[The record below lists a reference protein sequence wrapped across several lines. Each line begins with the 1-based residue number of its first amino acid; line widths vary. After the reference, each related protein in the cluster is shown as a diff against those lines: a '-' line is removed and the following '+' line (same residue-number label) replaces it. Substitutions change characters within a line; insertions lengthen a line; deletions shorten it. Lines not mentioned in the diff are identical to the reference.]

1 MRLVHPMHFQPPHS
15 PHTTCQ
21 RLTAGVGAFLRQAMG
36 LGWLV
41 GAASSLAQAPA
52 PPPAAPSRFDQW
64 VQYPPKPVNPAMP
77 SPLDSSDKKINW
89 VRFAAPTPPTEPA
102 QATTDT
108 PSSTATTAAPA
119 PTAAIPPPTATP
131 AAPAST
137 TATAAPP
144 PTEPDA
150 PVVKGFEFSGISVFS
165 ASDLTQ
171 VLMGVVGKPLEMKS
185 LEQIVALLDQHY
197 ASQGRLGR
205 SEIPPQDMTDGLI
218 QVTIREGRFARAV
231 IEPEPHPRIPPGLAV
246 NLVETAQP
254 KGQVVNLQ
262 ALDRATLLLS
272 ELPGVSAQ
280 MSLRPGEKDGETEAV
295 IRLDDAPATDGS
307 VVFDNAVVSATGA
320 TRTIGQLNQHGG
332 FGRAETV
339 SLLWMHTEGSEFF
352 KVGYS
357 EPLGSAGKRMG
368 FNLSGS
374 KYQLIA
380 PQYASLNPSGPSN
393 SIGLDLSV
401 PWLRSRSANATM
413 QWGYEHKNFRNDTTA
428 GLVSEYKIDLISAT
442 AQGQRSDGW
451 MGGGESAG
459 SLQTL
464 LGNVDLNGSPNQ
476 GMDALTTQTAGLYA
490 KLRAMA
496 SRVQRINPKQSVVAT
511 WQAQLASKNLDGTEK
526 FFMGGSQGVRA
537 YPTNEGGGS
546 QGQSLNLEWQHL
558 LTPGKQR
565 LTLSTFYDIATIDVN
580 KFNGF
585 TGGASLNTY
594 ALQGGGLWL
603 GGPLA
608 HGWGTPLQ
616 WRLTWSRRIG
626 ENPMASASGLDQDG
640 TYRWD
645 RLWFNLH
652 QPF

>member
-1 MRLVHPMHFQPPHS
+1 
-15 PHTTCQ
+15 
-21 RLTAGVGAFLRQAMG
+21 
-36 LGWLV
+36 
-41 GAASSLAQAPA
+41 
-52 PPPAAPSRFDQW
+52 
-64 VQYPPKPVNPAMP
+64 
-77 SPLDSSDKKINW
+77 
-89 VRFAAPTPPTEPA
+89 
-102 QATTDT
+102 
-108 PSSTATTAAPA
+108 
-119 PTAAIPPPTATP
+119 
-131 AAPAST
+131 
-137 TATAAPP
+137 
-144 PTEPDA
+144 
-150 PVVKGFEFSGISVFS
+150 VVKGFQFSGNSVFS

-171 VLMGVVGKPLEMKS
+171 ELQAVVGTKLDMKS

-218 QVTIREGRFARAV
+218 QITIREGRFARAV
-231 IEPEPHPRIPPGLAV
+231 IEPEPHPRIPPRLAV
-246 NLVETAQP
+246 DLVETAQP

-280 MSLRPGEKDGETEAV
+280 MSLRPGEKEGETEAV

-307 VVFDNAVVSATGA
+307 VVFDNSVVSATGA
-320 TRTIGQLNQHGG
+320 TRTIGQLNRHGG

-339 SLLWMHTEGSEFF
+339 SLIWMHTEGSEFM

-357 EPLGSAGKRMG
+357 EPWGSAGKRMG

-374 KYQLIA
+374 QYQLIA

-401 PWLRSRSANATM
+401 PWLRSRSANASV

-428 GLVSEYKIDLISAT
+428 GLVSDYKIDLLSAT
-442 AQGQRSDGW
+442 AQGQRSDAW

-459 SLQTL
+459 SVQTL
-464 LGNVDLNGSPNQ
+464 IGYVDLNGSPNQ
-476 GMDALTTQTAGLYA
+476 TMDGLTTQTAGHYA

-496 SRVQRINPKQSVVAT
+496 SRVQRINPRQSVVAT
-511 WQAQLASKNLDGTEK
+511 WQSQLASKNLDGSEK

-558 LTPGKQR
+558 LTPGQQR
-565 LTLSTFYDIATIDVN
+565 LTLSAFYDIATIDVN
-580 KFNGF
+580 KFNDF

-616 WRLTWSRRIG
+616 WRMTWSRRIG
-626 ENPMASASGLDQDG
+626 VNPMASASGLDQDG

-645 RLWFNLH
+645 RLWFNLS

>member
-1 MRLVHPMHFQPPHS
+1 MYFRPSQPPQ
-15 PHTTCQ
+15 TTNQ
-21 RLTAGVGAFLRQAMG
+21 RLTAGIGACLRHALNLGWVVGAL
-36 LGWLV
+36 
-41 GAASSLAQAPA
+41 SSPAQSPA
-52 PPPAAPSRFDQW
+52 PPPAAASRFDQW

-89 VRFAAPTPPTEPA
+89 VRFAAPTEPVQAAPETPP
-102 QATTDT
+102 
-108 PSSTATTAAPA
+108 STATTAAPA
-119 PTAAIPPPTATP
+119 AVAPPTAISTTP
-131 AAPAST
+131 APASAATAT
-137 TATAAPP
+137 TAAMP

-171 VLMGVVGKPLEMKS
+171 VLKAVVGTPLDMKS
-185 LEQIVALLDQHY
+185 LEQIVNLLDQHY

-218 QVTIREGRFARAV
+218 QVTVREGRFARAV
-231 IEPEPHPRIPPGLAV
+231 IEPGPHPRIPPALAV
-246 NLVETAQP
+246 DLVETAQP
-254 KGQVVNLQ
+254 KGQVVNLE

-272 ELPGVSAQ
+272 ELPGVQAQ
-280 MSLRPGEKDGETEAV
+280 MSLRPGAKEGETEAV
-295 IRLDDAPATDGS
+295 IRLVDAPGTDGS
-307 VVFDNAVVSATGA
+307 VVFDNSVVSATGA

-339 SLLWMHTEGSEFF
+339 SLLWMHTEGSEYL

-357 EPLGSAGKRMG
+357 EPWGSAGKRLG

-401 PWLRSRSANATM
+401 PWLRSRSANAGL

-428 GLVSEYKIDLISAT
+428 GLVSEYKIDLFSAT
-442 AQGQRSDGW
+442 AQGQRSDAW

-459 SLQTL
+459 SVQTL
-464 LGNVDLNGSPNQ
+464 LGHVDLNGSPNQ
-476 GMDALTTQTAGLYA
+476 GMDVLTTQTAGLYA

-496 SRVQRINPKQSVVAT
+496 SRVQRLNPRQSLVAT
-511 WQAQLASKNLDGTEK
+511 WQAQLASKNLDGSEK

-546 QGQSLNLEWQHL
+546 QGQSLSLEWQHL
-558 LTPGKQR
+558 LTPGNQR
-565 LTLSTFYDIATIDVN
+565 LTLSAFYDIATIDVN
-580 KFNGF
+580 KFNDF

-608 HGWGTPLQ
+608 HGWGKPLQ
-616 WRLTWSRRIG
+616 WRLTWSRRMG
-626 ENPMASASGLDQDG
+626 VNPMASASGLDQDG

-645 RLWFNLH
+645 RLWFNLN

>member
-1 MRLVHPMHFQPPHS
+1 MNLRPSQPS
-15 PHTTCQ
+15 PSPRRQ
-21 RLTAGVGAFLRQAMG
+21 LIAGVGASLRHAIG

-41 GAASSLAQAPA
+41 GTFACLAQTPA

-77 SPLDSSDKKINW
+77 GTLDSSDKKINW
-89 VRFAAPTPPTEPA
+89 VRFAAPTPPAEP
-102 QATTDT
+102 T
-108 PSSTATTAAPA
+108 PDLAPAAAGTPTATGSPPA
-119 PTAAIPPPTATP
+119 PTP
-131 AAPAST
+131 AAA
-137 TATAAPP
+137 AAPK
-144 PTEPDA
+144 PTESQA
-150 PVVKGFEFSGISVFS
+150 SVVKGFEFKGISVFS
-165 ASDLTQ
+165 ASELTW
-171 VLMGVVGKPLEMKS
+171 VLKAVLGTPVDMKS
-185 LEQIVALLDQHY
+185 LENIVALLDAHY
-197 ASQGRLGR
+197 ADNGRLGR
-205 SEIPPQDMTDGLI
+205 AEIPPQDMTDGLI
-218 QVTIREGRFARAV
+218 QVTVREGRFARAV
-231 IEPEPHPRIPPGLAV
+231 IEPAPHPRTPPALAV
-246 NLVETAQP
+246 DLVETAQP

-272 ELPGVSAQ
+272 ELPGVQAQ
-280 MSLRPGEKDGETEAV
+280 MSLRPGEKEGETEAV

-339 SLLWMHTEGSEFF
+339 SLIWMHTEGSEYL

-357 EPLGSAGKRMG
+357 EPWGSSGKRVG

-380 PQYASLNPSGPSN
+380 PQYTALNPSGPAN
-393 SIGLDLSV
+393 SLGLDLSV
-401 PWLRSRSANATM
+401 PWLRSRSANANLV
-413 QWGYEHKNFRNDTTA
+413 WGYEHKNFRNDTMA
-428 GLVSEYKIDLISAT
+428 GLVSEYKIDVFSAT

-451 MGGGESAG
+451 MGGGEFAA

-464 LGNVDLNGSPNQ
+464 IGHVDLNGSPNQ

-496 SRVQRINPKQSVVAT
+496 SRVQRINPQQSVVAT
-511 WQAQLASKNLDGTEK
+511 WQAQLASKNLDGSEK

-558 LTPGKQR
+558 LNAGNQR
-565 LTLSTFYDIATIDVN
+565 LTFAAFYDIATIDVN
-580 KFNGF
+580 KFNDF
-585 TGGASLNTY
+585 IGGASLNTY

-616 WRLTWSRRIG
+616 WRLTWSRRVG
-626 ENPMASASGLDQDG
+626 VNPMASSSGLDQDG
-640 TYRWD
+640 SYRWD
-645 RLWFNLH
+645 RLWFNFN

>member
-1 MRLVHPMHFQPPHS
+1 
-15 PHTTCQ
+15 
-21 RLTAGVGAFLRQAMG
+21 MG
-36 LGWLV
+36 LACMLWAV
-41 GAASSLAQAPA
+41 ASPAQTPA
-52 PPPAAPSRFDQW
+52 PSPAAPSRFDQW
-64 VQYPPKPVNPAMP
+64 VQFPPKPVNPAMP
-77 SPLDSSDKKINW
+77 STLGSGDKTINW
-89 VRFAAPTPPTEPA
+89 VRFAAP
-102 QATTDT
+102 
-108 PSSTATTAAPA
+108 A
-119 PTAAIPPPTATP
+119 PTPEP
-131 AAPAST
+131 AAPAN
-137 TATAAPP
+137 TATASPTATAPASASAA
-144 PTEPDA
+144 EPSTTTPQP
-150 PVVKGFEFSGISVFS
+150 PVVKGFEFSGNSVFS

-171 VLMGVVGKPLEMKS
+171 VLQAVVGTPLDMKS
-185 LEQIVALLDQHY
+185 LEQIVALIDQHY

-205 SEIPPQDMTDGLI
+205 CEIPPQDMTDGLI
-218 QVTIREGRFARAV
+218 QVTVREGRFARAV
-231 IEPEPHPRIPPGLAV
+231 IEPSPHPRIPPALAV
-246 NLVETAQP
+246 DLVETAQP

-262 ALDRATLLLS
+262 SLDRATLLLS
-272 ELPGVSAQ
+272 ELPGVQAQ
-280 MSLRPGEKDGETEAV
+280 MSLRPGEKEGETEAV

-307 VVFDNAVVSATGA
+307 VVFDNSVVSATGA

-339 SLLWMHTEGSEFF
+339 SLIWMHTEGSEYL
-352 KVGYS
+352 KLGYS
-357 EPLGSAGKRMG
+357 EPWGSAGKRVG

-380 PQYASLNPSGPSN
+380 PQYASLSPSGPSN

-401 PWLRSRSANATM
+401 PWLRTRAANASL

-428 GLVSEYKIDLISAT
+428 GLVSEYKIDVFSAT
-442 AQGQRSDGW
+442 AQGQRSDAW

-464 LGNVDLNGSPNQ
+464 IGHVDLNGSPNQ

-511 WQAQLASKNLDGTEK
+511 WQAQLASKNLDGSEK

-558 LTPGKQR
+558 LNAGNQR
-565 LTLSTFYDIATIDVN
+565 LTLSGFYDIATIDVN
-580 KFNGF
+580 KFNDF

-608 HGWGTPLQ
+608 HGWGKPLQ
-616 WRLTWSRRIG
+616 WRLTWSRRMG
-626 ENPMASASGLDQDG
+626 VNPMASSSGLDQDG
-640 TYRWD
+640 SYRWD
-645 RLWFNLH
+645 RLWFNFN

>member
-1 MRLVHPMHFQPPHS
+1 MNFRPSLS
-15 PHTTCQ
+15 PQTTRR
-21 RLTAGVGAFLRQAMG
+21 RLTAGVGASLRQAFG
-36 LGWLV
+36 LGWLLWTV
-41 GAASSLAQAPA
+41 ASPAQTLSPS
-52 PPPAAPSRFDQW
+52 PAAASRFDQW

-89 VRFAAPTPPTEPA
+89 VRFAAPTPPPEPA
-102 QATTDT
+102 QAPADK
-108 PSSTATTAAPA
+108 PPSTATTAAPP
-119 PTAAIPPPTATP
+119 PTAAVPPPTATP
-131 AAPAST
+131 TTPAPAST
-137 TATAAPP
+137 TATAATP

-171 VLMGVVGKPLEMKS
+171 VLRAVVGTPLDMKN
-185 LEQIVALLDQHY
+185 LEQIVNLLDQHY

-218 QVTIREGRFARAV
+218 QITVREGRFARAV
-231 IEPEPHPRIPPGLAV
+231 LEPGPHPRIPASLAV
-246 NLVETAQP
+246 DLVETAQP
-254 KGQVVNLQ
+254 KGQVVNLE

-280 MSLRPGEKDGETEAV
+280 MSLRPGEKEGETEAV

-307 VVFDNAVVSATGA
+307 VVFDNSVVSATGA

-339 SLLWMHTEGSEFF
+339 SLIWMHTEGSEFL

-357 EPLGSAGKRMG
+357 EPWGSAGKRVG

-380 PQYASLNPSGPSN
+380 PQYTSLNPSGPSN
-393 SIGLDLSV
+393 SLGLDLSV
-401 PWLRSRSANATM
+401 PWLRSRSANASM

-428 GLVSEYKIDLISAT
+428 GLVSEYKIDLLSAT

-451 MGGGESAG
+451 MGGGELAG
-459 SLQTL
+459 SVQTL
-464 LGNVDLNGSPNQ
+464 LGHVDLNGSPNQ
-476 GMDALTTQTAGLYA
+476 AMDASSTQTAGLYA

-511 WQAQLASKNLDGTEK
+511 WQAQLASKNLDGSEK

-565 LTLSTFYDIATIDVN
+565 LTLSAFYDIATIDIN
-580 KFNGF
+580 KFNDF
-585 TGGASLNTY
+585 IGGASLNTY

-608 HGWGTPLQ
+608 HGWGTPVQ

-626 ENPMASASGLDQDG
+626 VNPMASASGLDQDG
-640 TYRWD
+640 SYRWD
-645 RLWFNLH
+645 RLWFNLS

>member
-1 MRLVHPMHFQPPHS
+1 MNLRPSHPTPSTYRRLI
-15 PHTTCQ
+15 
-21 RLTAGVGAFLRQAMG
+21 AGVGVPLRQILG

-41 GAASSLAQAPA
+41 WAIASPAQTPAPA
-52 PPPAAPSRFDQW
+52 PAAPSRFDQW

-77 SPLDSSDKKINW
+77 SALDSSDKKINW
-89 VRFAAPTPPTEPA
+89 VRFAAPT
-102 QATTDT
+102 DT
-108 PSSTATTAAPA
+108 PTSTTTTPA
-119 PTAAIPPPTATP
+119 PSAAVPPPTVTP

-137 TATAAPP
+137 TASTAQPA
-144 PTEPDA
+144 TEPDV

-171 VLMGVVGKPLEMKS
+171 ALQAVVGTPLDMKS
-185 LEQIVALLDQHY
+185 LEQIVTLLDQHY
-197 ASQGRLGR
+197 ASRGRLGR

-218 QVTIREGRFARAV
+218 QVTVREGRFARAV
-231 IEPEPHPRIPPGLAV
+231 IEPEPHPRIPPKLAV
-246 NLVETAQP
+246 DLVETAQP
-254 KGQVVNLQ
+254 KGQVVDLE

-280 MSLRPGEKDGETEAV
+280 MSLRPGEKEGETEAV
-295 IRLDDAPATDGS
+295 IRLGDAPATDGS
-307 VVFDNAVVSATGA
+307 VTLDNAVVSATGA
-320 TRTIGQLNQHGG
+320 TRTIGQLNRHGLW
-332 FGRAETV
+332 GRAETV
-339 SLLWMHTEGSEFF
+339 SLIWMHTEGSEFL
-352 KVGYS
+352 KLGYS

-368 FNLSGS
+368 FHLSGS

-380 PQYASLNPSGPSN
+380 PQYASLNPSGPAN

-401 PWLRSRSANATM
+401 PWLRSRAANAST

-428 GLVSEYKIDLISAT
+428 GLVSDYKIDLISAT
-442 AQGQRSDGW
+442 TQGQRSDDW

-459 SLQTL
+459 SVQTL
-464 LGNVDLNGSPNQ
+464 VGHVDLNGSPNQ
-476 GMDALTTQTAGLYA
+476 GMDALTSQTAGLYA

-496 SRVQRINPKQSVVAT
+496 SRVQRLNPRQSVVAT
-511 WQAQLASKNLDGTEK
+511 WQAQLSSKNLDGSEK

-558 LTPGKQR
+558 LKAGNQR
-565 LTLSTFYDIATIDVN
+565 LTLSAFYDIATIDVN
-580 KFNGF
+580 KFNDF

-608 HGWGTPLQ
+608 HGWGKPLQ
-616 WRLTWSRRIG
+616 WRLTWSRRMG
-626 ENPMASASGLDQDG
+626 VNPMASSSGLDQDG

-645 RLWFNLH
+645 RLWFNLN

>member
-1 MRLVHPMHFQPPHS
+1 MNFRPSQPPQ
-15 PHTTCQ
+15 TKNQ

-307 VVFDNAVVSATGA
+307 VVFENAVVSATGA

-476 GMDALTTQTAGLYA
+476 GMDALTTQTAGMYA

-565 LTLSTFYDIATIDVN
+565 LTLSAFYDIATIDVN

-645 RLWFNLH
+645 RLWFNLN

>member
-1 MRLVHPMHFQPPHS
+1 MYFRPSQPAQ
-15 PHTTCQ
+15 TTNQ
-21 RLTAGVGAFLRQAMG
+21 RLTAGVGACLRQTLG
-36 LGWLV
+36 LGWLFWIV
-41 GAASSLAQAPA
+41 ASPAQSPA
-52 PPPAAPSRFDQW
+52 PPLAAPSRFDQW

-89 VRFAAPTPPTEPA
+89 VRFAAPPPEPA
-102 QATTDT
+102 QAATDPPPGTPTTAATAPTAAVPT
-108 PSSTATTAAPA
+108 PTASPAAPA
-119 PTAAIPPPTATP
+119 PE
-131 AAPAST
+131 ST

-144 PTEPDA
+144 ATEPDA
-150 PVVKGFEFSGISVFS
+150 PVVKGFEFSGNSVFS

-171 VLMGVVGKPLEMKS
+171 VLKAAVGTPLDMKS
-185 LEQIVALLDQHY
+185 LEQIVNLLDQHY

-218 QVTIREGRFARAV
+218 QITIREGRFARAV
-231 IEPEPHPRIPPGLAV
+231 IEPEPHPRIPASLAV
-246 NLVETAQP
+246 DLVETAQP

-272 ELPGVSAQ
+272 ELPGVAAQ
-280 MSLRPGEKDGETEAV
+280 MSLRPGEKEGETEAV
-295 IRLDDAPATDGS
+295 IRLGEAPGTDGS

-320 TRTIGQLNQHGG
+320 TRTIGQLNRHGA

-339 SLLWMHTEGSEFF
+339 SLIWMHTEGSEFF

-374 KYQLIA
+374 QYQLIA

-401 PWLRSRSANATM
+401 PWLRSRSANASM
-413 QWGYEHKNFRNDTTA
+413 QWGYEHKNFRNETTA
-428 GLVSEYKIDLISAT
+428 GLVSEYKIDLFSAT
-442 AQGQRSDGW
+442 AQGQRSDAW

-459 SLQTL
+459 SVQTL
-464 LGNVDLNGSPNQ
+464 LGHVDLNGSPNQ

-496 SRVQRINPKQSVVAT
+496 SRVQRLNPRQSLVAT
-511 WQAQLASKNLDGTEK
+511 WQAQLASKNLDGSEK

-565 LTLSTFYDIATIDVN
+565 LTLSAFYDIATIDVN
-580 KFNGF
+580 KFNDF

-616 WRLTWSRRIG
+616 WRLTWSRRMG
-626 ENPMASASGLDQDG
+626 VNPMASASGLDQDG
-640 TYRWD
+640 SYRWD
-645 RLWFNLH
+645 RLWFNLN

>member
-1 MRLVHPMHFQPPHS
+1 MNLRPSHPTPSTCRRLI
-15 PHTTCQ
+15 
-21 RLTAGVGAFLRQAMG
+21 AGVGVSLRQILG

-41 GAASSLAQAPA
+41 WAIASPAQTPAPA
-52 PPPAAPSRFDQW
+52 PPAPSRFDQW

-77 SPLDSSDKKINW
+77 SALDSSDKKINW
-89 VRFAAPTPPTEPA
+89 VRFAAPT
-102 QATTDT
+102 DT
-108 PSSTATTAAPA
+108 PPSTTAPPA
-119 PTAAIPPPTATP
+119 PSAAVPPPTAPP
-131 AAPAST
+131 ATPAST
-137 TATAAPP
+137 PASAAQPAI
-144 PTEPDA
+144 EPDV

-171 VLMGVVGKPLEMKS
+171 ALQAVVGTPLDMKS
-185 LEQIVALLDQHY
+185 LEQIVTLLDQHY

-205 SEIPPQDMTDGLI
+205 SEIPPQDMTDWLI
-218 QVTIREGRFARAV
+218 QVTVREGRFARAV
-231 IEPEPHPRIPPGLAV
+231 IEPEPHPRIPPKLAV
-246 NLVETAQP
+246 DLVETAQP

-262 ALDRATLLLS
+262 AMDRATLLLS

-280 MSLRPGEKDGETEAV
+280 MSLRPGEKEGETEAV
-295 IRLDDAPATDGS
+295 IRLGDAPATDGS
-307 VVFDNAVVSATGA
+307 VTLDNAVVSATGA
-320 TRTIGQLNQHGG
+320 TRTIGQLNRHGLW
-332 FGRAETV
+332 GRAETV
-339 SLLWMHTEGSEFF
+339 SLIWMHTEGSEFL
-352 KVGYS
+352 KLGYS

-368 FNLSGS
+368 FHLSGS

-380 PQYASLNPSGPSN
+380 PQYASLNPSGPAN

-401 PWLRSRSANATM
+401 PWLRSRAANAST

-428 GLVSEYKIDLISAT
+428 GLVSDYKIDLISAT
-442 AQGQRSDGW
+442 MQGQRSDDW

-459 SLQTL
+459 SVQTL
-464 LGNVDLNGSPNQ
+464 VGHVDLNGSPNQ
-476 GMDALTTQTAGLYA
+476 GMDAMATQTAGLYA

-496 SRVQRINPKQSVVAT
+496 SRVQRINPRQSVVAT
-511 WQAQLASKNLDGTEK
+511 WQAQLSSKNLDGSEK

-558 LTPGKQR
+558 WTPGKQR
-565 LTLSTFYDIATIDVN
+565 LTLSAFYDIATIDVN
-580 KFNGF
+580 KFNDF

-608 HGWGTPLQ
+608 HGWGKPLQ
-616 WRLTWSRRIG
+616 WRLTWSRRMG
-626 ENPMASASGLDQDG
+626 VNPMASASGLDQDG

-645 RLWFNLH
+645 RLWFNLN

>member
-1 MRLVHPMHFQPPHS
+1 
-15 PHTTCQ
+15 
-21 RLTAGVGAFLRQAMG
+21 
-36 LGWLV
+36 
-41 GAASSLAQAPA
+41 
-52 PPPAAPSRFDQW
+52 
-64 VQYPPKPVNPAMP
+64 MP
-77 SPLDSSDKKINW
+77 SPLDSSDKKIKW

-102 QATTDT
+102 QAATET
-108 PSSTATTAAPA
+108 PPSAATTAAPA
-119 PTAAIPPPTATP
+119 AVPPPTAISTTP
-131 AAPAST
+131 APAST
-137 TATAAPP
+137 TAAAATPP
-144 PTEPDA
+144 AEPDA

-171 VLMGVVGKPLEMKS
+171 VLKAVVGTPLDMKS
-185 LEQIVALLDQHY
+185 LEQIVNLLDQHY

-218 QVTIREGRFARAV
+218 QITIREGRFARAV
-231 IEPEPHPRIPPGLAV
+231 IEPGPHPRIPPALAV
-246 NLVETAQP
+246 DLVETAQP
-254 KGQVVNLQ
+254 KGQVVNLE

-272 ELPGVSAQ
+272 ELPGVQAQ
-280 MSLRPGEKDGETEAV
+280 MSLRPGAKEGETEAV
-295 IRLDDAPATDGS
+295 IRLGDAPGTDGS
-307 VVFDNAVVSATGA
+307 VVFDNSVVSATGA

-339 SLLWMHTEGSEFF
+339 SLLWMHTEGSEYL

-357 EPLGSAGKRMG
+357 EPWGSAGKRMG

-401 PWLRSRSANATM
+401 PWLRSRSANASM

-428 GLVSEYKIDLISAT
+428 GLVSEYKIDLLSAT
-442 AQGQRSDGW
+442 AQGQRSDAW

-459 SLQTL
+459 SVQTL
-464 LGNVDLNGSPNQ
+464 LGHVDLNGSPNQ

-496 SRVQRINPKQSVVAT
+496 SRVQRLNPRQSLVAT
-511 WQAQLASKNLDGTEK
+511 WQAQLASKNLDGSEK

-565 LTLSTFYDIATIDVN
+565 LTLSAFYDIATIDVN
-580 KFNGF
+580 KFNDF

-608 HGWGTPLQ
+608 HGWGKPLQ
-616 WRLTWSRRIG
+616 WRLTWSRRMG
-626 ENPMASASGLDQDG
+626 VNPMASASGLDQDG

-645 RLWFNLH
+645 RLWFNLN

>member
-1 MRLVHPMHFQPPHS
+1 MNLRTPHS
-15 PHTTCQ
+15 PQTTD
-21 RLTAGVGAFLRQAMG
+21 RHLTAGVAPYLRPAIG
-36 LGWLV
+36 LACMLWAV
-41 GAASSLAQAPA
+41 ASPAQTPA
-52 PPPAAPSRFDQW
+52 PSPVAPSRFDQW
-64 VQYPPKPVNPAMP
+64 VQFPPKPVNPAMP
-77 SPLDSSDKKINW
+77 STLGSGDKTINW
-89 VRFAAPTPPTEPA
+89 VRFAAP
-102 QATTDT
+102 
-108 PSSTATTAAPA
+108 A
-119 PTAAIPPPTATP
+119 PTPEP
-131 AAPAST
+131 AAPAAPAD
-137 TATAAPP
+137 TATASPTATAPASVSAA
-144 PTEPDA
+144 EPSTTTPQP
-150 PVVKGFEFSGISVFS
+150 PVVKGFEFSGNSVFS

-171 VLMGVVGKPLEMKS
+171 VLQAVVGTPLDMKS
-185 LEQIVALLDQHY
+185 LEQIVALIDQHY

-205 SEIPPQDMTDGLI
+205 CEIPPQDMTDGLI
-218 QVTIREGRFARAV
+218 QVTVREGRFARAV
-231 IEPEPHPRIPPGLAV
+231 IEPGPHPRIPPALAV
-246 NLVETAQP
+246 DLVETAQP

-262 ALDRATLLLS
+262 SLDRATLLLS
-272 ELPGVSAQ
+272 ELPGVQAQ
-280 MSLRPGEKDGETEAV
+280 MSLRPGEREGETEAV

-307 VVFDNAVVSATGA
+307 VVFDNSVVSATGA

-339 SLLWMHTEGSEFF
+339 SLIWMHTEGSEYL

-357 EPLGSAGKRMG
+357 EPWGSAGKRVG

-380 PQYASLNPSGPSN
+380 PQYASLSPSGPSN
-393 SIGLDLSV
+393 SFGLDLSV
-401 PWLRSRSANATM
+401 PWLRTRAANGTL

-428 GLVSEYKIDLISAT
+428 GLVSEYKIDVFSAT
-442 AQGQRSDGW
+442 AQGQRSDAW

-464 LGNVDLNGSPNQ
+464 IGHVDLNGSPNQ
-476 GMDALTTQTAGLYA
+476 GMDALTTQTAGPYA

-511 WQAQLASKNLDGTEK
+511 WQAQLASKNLDGSEK

-558 LTPGKQR
+558 LNAGNQR
-565 LTLSTFYDIATIDVN
+565 LTLSGFYDIATIDVN
-580 KFNGF
+580 KFNDF

-608 HGWGTPLQ
+608 HGWGKPLQ
-616 WRLTWSRRIG
+616 WRLTWSRRMG
-626 ENPMASASGLDQDG
+626 VNPMASSSGLDQDG
-640 TYRWD
+640 SYRWD
-645 RLWFNLH
+645 RLWFNFN

>member
-1 MRLVHPMHFQPPHS
+1 MNLRPSLS
-15 PHTTCQ
+15 PQTTRQ
-21 RLTAGVGAFLRQAMG
+21 RLTAGVCASLRQAFG
-36 LGWLV
+36 LGWLLWTV
-41 GAASSLAQAPA
+41 ASPAQTPA
-52 PPPAAPSRFDQW
+52 PSPAAPSRFDQW
-64 VQYPPKPVNPAMP
+64 VQFPPKPVNPAMP

-89 VRFAAPTPPTEPA
+89 VRFAAPTPAAPMPE
-102 QATTDT
+102 
-108 PSSTATTAAPA
+108 TAAPA
-119 PTAAIPPPTATP
+119 TAMPPTAAAPPAPAPAATPITAAATPPP
-131 AAPAST
+131 APVI
-137 TATAAPP
+137 
-144 PTEPDA
+144 
-150 PVVKGFEFSGISVFS
+150 PVVKGFEFNGNSVFS

-171 VLMGVVGKPLEMKS
+171 VLKAVVGTPLDMKS

-218 QVTIREGRFARAV
+218 QVTLREGRFARAV
-231 IEPEPHPRIPPGLAV
+231 IEPGPHPRIPPGLAV
-246 NLVETAQP
+246 DLVETAQP
-254 KGQVVNLQ
+254 KGQVVNLP

-280 MSLRPGEKDGETEAV
+280 MSLRPGEKEGETEAV
-295 IRLDDAPATDGS
+295 IRLDDAPATDGN
-307 VVFDNAVVSATGA
+307 VVFDNSVVSATGA

-339 SLLWMHTEGSEFF
+339 SLIWMHTEGSEYL

-357 EPLGSAGKRMG
+357 EPWGSAGKRVG
-368 FNLSGS
+368 LNLSGS
-374 KYQLIA
+374 KYQLIS
-380 PQYASLNPSGPSN
+380 PQYVSLNPSGPSN
-393 SIGLDLSV
+393 SFGLDLSV
-401 PWLRSRSANATM
+401 PWLRSRSANASV

-451 MGGGESAG
+451 MGGGELAG
-459 SLQTL
+459 SIQTL
-464 LGNVDLNGSPNQ
+464 IGHVDLNGSPNQ
-476 GMDALTTQTAGLYA
+476 AMDASSTQTGGLYA

-511 WQAQLASKNLDGTEK
+511 WQAQLASKNLDGSEK

-565 LTLSTFYDIATIDVN
+565 LTLSAFYDIATIDVN
-580 KFNGF
+580 KFNEF
-585 TGGASLNTY
+585 IGGASLNTY

-640 TYRWD
+640 SYRWD
-645 RLWFNLH
+645 RLWFNVN

>member
-1 MRLVHPMHFQPPHS
+1 MQLAPPMNFHPSQPSPTQPRRLS
-15 PHTTCQ
+15 
-21 RLTAGVGAFLRQAMG
+21 AGVGAFLRQALG
-36 LGWLV
+36 LGWLL
-41 GAASSLAQAPA
+41 GALTSAAQTPA
-52 PPPAAPSRFDQW
+52 PPPAATSRFDQW
-64 VQYPPKPVNPAMP
+64 VQFPPKPVNPAMP

-89 VRFAAPTPPTEPA
+89 VRFAAPT
-102 QATTDT
+102 DT
-108 PSSTATTAAPA
+108 PPSTATTPT

-131 AAPAST
+131 AAPAPT
-137 TATAAPP
+137 TASTAQA
-144 PTEPDA
+144 TSEPDA

-165 ASDLTQ
+165 TSDLTQ
-171 VLMGVVGKPLEMKS
+171 VLKDVVGTPLEMKS
-185 LEQIVALLDQHY
+185 LEQIVNLLDQHY
-197 ASQGRLGR
+197 ASHGRLGR

-218 QVTIREGRFARAV
+218 QVTVREGRFARAV
-231 IEPEPHPRIPPGLAV
+231 IEPGPHPRIPPALAV
-246 NLVETAQP
+246 DLVETAQP

-280 MSLRPGEKDGETEAV
+280 MSLRPGEKEGETEAV
-295 IRLDDAPATDGS
+295 IRLDDAPVTDGS

-339 SLLWMHTEGSEFF
+339 SLIWMHTEGSEFL

-357 EPLGSAGKRMG
+357 EPWGSAGKRMG

-374 KYQLIA
+374 QYQLTA

-401 PWLRSRSANATM
+401 PWLRSRSANASL

-442 AQGQRSDGW
+442 AQGQRSDAW

-459 SLQTL
+459 SVQTL
-464 LGNVDLNGSPNQ
+464 IGHVDLNGSPNQ
-476 GMDALTTQTAGLYA
+476 SMDALSTQTAGLYA
-490 KLRAMA
+490 KLRTMV
-496 SRVQRINPKQSVVAT
+496 SRVQRINSQQSVVAT
-511 WQAQLASKNLDGTEK
+511 WQAQLASKNLDGSEK

-558 LTPGKQR
+558 LTPGNQR
-565 LTLSTFYDIATIDVN
+565 LTLSAFYDIATIDVN
-580 KFNGF
+580 KFNDF

-608 HGWGTPLQ
+608 HGWGKPMQ
-616 WRLTWSRRIG
+616 WRTTWSRRIG
-626 ENPMASASGLDQDG
+626 VNPMASASGLDQDG
-640 TYRWD
+640 SYRWD
-645 RLWFNLH
+645 RLWFNLS

>member
-1 MRLVHPMHFQPPHS
+1 MYFRPSQPVQ
-15 PHTTCQ
+15 TTNQ
-21 RLTAGVGAFLRQAMG
+21 RLTAGIGTCLRQTLG
-36 LGWLV
+36 LGWLFWIV
-41 GAASSLAQAPA
+41 SSPAQSPA

-89 VRFAAPTPPTEPA
+89 VRFAAPPPEPA
-102 QATTDT
+102 QAATDPPPGTPTTAATAPTAAVPT
-108 PSSTATTAAPA
+108 PTASPAAPA
-119 PTAAIPPPTATP
+119 PE
-131 AAPAST
+131 ST

-144 PTEPDA
+144 ATEPDA
-150 PVVKGFEFSGISVFS
+150 PVVKGFEFSGNSVFS

-171 VLMGVVGKPLEMKS
+171 VLKAAVGTPLDMKS
-185 LEQIVALLDQHY
+185 LEQIVNLLDQHY

-218 QVTIREGRFARAV
+218 QITIREGRFARAV
-231 IEPEPHPRIPPGLAV
+231 IEPEPHPRIPPKLAV
-246 NLVETAQP
+246 DLVETAQP
-254 KGQVVNLQ
+254 KGQVVNLE

-280 MSLRPGEKDGETEAV
+280 MSLRPGEKEGETEAV
-295 IRLDDAPATDGS
+295 IRLGEAPGTDGS

-320 TRTIGQLNQHGG
+320 TRTIGQLNRHGA

-339 SLLWMHTEGSEFF
+339 SLIWMHTEGSEFL

-374 KYQLIA
+374 QYQLIA

-401 PWLRSRSANATM
+401 PWLRSRSANASM
-413 QWGYEHKNFRNDTTA
+413 QWGYEHKNFRNETTA
-428 GLVSEYKIDLISAT
+428 GLVSEYKIDLFSAT
-442 AQGQRSDGW
+442 AQGQRSDAW

-459 SLQTL
+459 SVQTL
-464 LGNVDLNGSPNQ
+464 LGHVDLNGSPNQ

-496 SRVQRINPKQSVVAT
+496 SRVQRLNPRQSLVAT
-511 WQAQLASKNLDGTEK
+511 WQAQLASKNLDGSEK

-565 LTLSTFYDIATIDVN
+565 LTLSAFYDIATIDVN
-580 KFNGF
+580 KFNDF

-616 WRLTWSRRIG
+616 WRLTWSRRMG
-626 ENPMASASGLDQDG
+626 VNPMASASGLDQDG
-640 TYRWD
+640 SYRWD
-645 RLWFNLH
+645 RLWFNLN

>member
-1 MRLVHPMHFQPPHS
+1 MYFRPSQPAQ
-15 PHTTCQ
+15 TTNQ
-21 RLTAGVGAFLRQAMG
+21 RLTAVIGACLRQTLG
-36 LGWLV
+36 LGWLFWV
-41 GAASSLAQAPA
+41 VSSPAQSPA

-89 VRFAAPTPPTEPA
+89 VRFAAPPPEPA
-102 QATTDT
+102 QAATDPPPGT
-108 PSSTATTAAPA
+108 PTTAAPA
-119 PTAAIPPPTATP
+119 PTAAVPPPTASP
-131 AAPAST
+131 AALPPEST

-144 PTEPDA
+144 ATEPDA
-150 PVVKGFEFSGISVFS
+150 PVVKGFEFSGNSVFS

-171 VLMGVVGKPLEMKS
+171 VLKAAVGTPLDMKS
-185 LEQIVALLDQHY
+185 LEQIVNLLDQHY

-218 QVTIREGRFARAV
+218 QITIREGRFARAV
-231 IEPEPHPRIPPGLAV
+231 IEPEPHPRIPASLAV
-246 NLVETAQP
+246 DLVETAQP
-254 KGQVVNLQ
+254 KGQVVNLE

-272 ELPGVSAQ
+272 ELPGVAAQ
-280 MSLRPGEKDGETEAV
+280 MSLRPGEKEGETEAV
-295 IRLDDAPATDGS
+295 IRLGEAPGTDGS

-320 TRTIGQLNQHGG
+320 TRTIGQLNRHGA

-339 SLLWMHTEGSEFF
+339 SLIWIHTEGSEFL

-374 KYQLIA
+374 QYQLIA

-401 PWLRSRSANATM
+401 PWLRSRSANASM
-413 QWGYEHKNFRNDTTA
+413 QWGYEHKNFRNETTA
-428 GLVSEYKIDLISAT
+428 GLVSEYKIDLFSAT
-442 AQGQRSDGW
+442 AQGQRSDAW

-459 SLQTL
+459 SVQTL
-464 LGNVDLNGSPNQ
+464 LGHVDLNGSPNQ

-496 SRVQRINPKQSVVAT
+496 SRVQRLNPRQSLVAT
-511 WQAQLASKNLDGTEK
+511 WQAQLASKNLDGSEK

-565 LTLSTFYDIATIDVN
+565 LTLSAFYDIATIDVN
-580 KFNGF
+580 KFNDF

-616 WRLTWSRRIG
+616 WRLTWSRRMG
-626 ENPMASASGLDQDG
+626 VNPMASASGLDQDG
-640 TYRWD
+640 SYRWD
-645 RLWFNLH
+645 RLWFNLN

>member
-1 MRLVHPMHFQPPHS
+1 MNFRPSQPPQ
-15 PHTTCQ
+15 TKNQ

-231 IEPEPHPRIPPGLAV
+231 IEPEPHPRIPSGLAV

-393 SIGLDLSV
+393 SIGLDMSV

-565 LTLSTFYDIATIDVN
+565 LTLSAFYDIATIDVN

-645 RLWFNLH
+645 RLWFNLN

>member
-1 MRLVHPMHFQPPHS
+1 
-15 PHTTCQ
+15 
-21 RLTAGVGAFLRQAMG
+21 
-36 LGWLV
+36 
-41 GAASSLAQAPA
+41 
-52 PPPAAPSRFDQW
+52 
-64 VQYPPKPVNPAMP
+64 
-77 SPLDSSDKKINW
+77 
-89 VRFAAPTPPTEPA
+89 
-102 QATTDT
+102 
-108 PSSTATTAAPA
+108 
-119 PTAAIPPPTATP
+119 
-131 AAPAST
+131 
-137 TATAAPP
+137 
-144 PTEPDA
+144 
-150 PVVKGFEFSGISVFS
+150 VVKGFEFSGISVFS

-295 IRLDDAPATDGS
+295 LRLDDAPATDGS

-476 GMDALTTQTAGLYA
+476 GMDALTTQTAGMYA

-565 LTLSTFYDIATIDVN
+565 LTLSAFYDIATIDVN

-645 RLWFNLH
+645 RLWFNLS